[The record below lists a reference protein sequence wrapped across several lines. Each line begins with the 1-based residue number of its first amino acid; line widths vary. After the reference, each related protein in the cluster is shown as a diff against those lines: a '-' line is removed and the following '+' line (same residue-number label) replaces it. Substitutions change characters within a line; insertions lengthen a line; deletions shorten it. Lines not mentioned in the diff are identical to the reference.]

1 VHLLSRHAA
10 LQQYDEAAGR
20 KLTGLDR
27 RRPCQATRAAGSFHR
42 SHTRNFQKEKNVM
55 QYLGLFLLLA
65 LIAALGFIL
74 FSPMLKGWRTQIFG
88 YLTIGA
94 GGLLPLAGELVDYLQ
109 TLDWRQYVLAADRK
123 NLAVLA
129 IVGGLGFVGVI
140 LRHLTT
146 GPVGTKD

>member
-1 VHLLSRHAA
+1 
-10 LQQYDEAAGR
+10 
-20 KLTGLDR
+20 
-27 RRPCQATRAAGSFHR
+27 
-42 SHTRNFQKEKNVM
+42 M

-65 LIAALGFIL
+65 RGFIL

-109 TLDWRQYVLAADRK
+109 TLDWRRYVLAADRK

-129 IVGGLGFVGVI
+129 IVGGLGFMAVI

>member
-1 VHLLSRHAA
+1 
-10 LQQYDEAAGR
+10 
-20 KLTGLDR
+20 
-27 RRPCQATRAAGSFHR
+27 
-42 SHTRNFQKEKNVM
+42 M

-65 LIAALGFIL
+65 LAAALGFML
-74 FSPMLKGWRTQIFG
+74 FSPLLKGWRTQIFS

-109 TLDWRQYVLAADRK
+109 TLDWRQYVLASDRK

-129 IVGGLGFVGVI
+129 IMGGLGFVGII

-146 GPVGTKD
+146 GPVGTRD